1 MIVLDVLTP
10 EVSQRRSSSSAG
22 RKAEEGSAGW
32 LERGKGEGD
41 DRWGP
46 PVGVTERVKG

>member
-1 MIVLDVLTP
+1 MVGDAGWLHWLLASAKAG
-10 EVSQRRSSSSAG
+10 EAEAGQRR
-22 RKAEEGSAGW
+22 GSAGW

-46 PVGVTERVKG
+46 LVGVTERVKG